1 MPRIESLMVTLRRTG
16 TGPSDTTL
24 AGAQPAGTNE
34 SGVPLELWLEF
45 NGHRIAALA
54 SIGSD
59 GGVSAKFWPR
69 SMSHSVALVAPSP
82 PIWGLDPVQL
92 AVDFDTDGG
101 TWRVDFEPE
110 PLQPGELIDIWA
122 ERPTPIWRV

>member
-1 MPRIESLMVTLRRTG
+1 MPRIESLTVTLRRADPG
-16 TGPSDTTL
+16 SADTVL
-24 AGAQPAGTNE
+24 AAAAPTAA
-34 SGVPLELWLEF
+34 SVPLELWLEF

-54 SIGSD
+54 SPGDDGSI
-59 GGVSAKFWPR
+59 SAKFWPR

-82 PIWGLDPVQL
+82 PLWGADPVQV

-101 TWRVDFEPE
+101 AWHVDFEPE
-110 PLQPGELIDIWA
+110 PLASGELIDIWA

>member
-1 MPRIESLMVTLRRTG
+1 MPRIESLTITLRRAEPDSAATV
-16 TGPSDTTL
+16 
-24 AGAQPAGTNE
+24 PAASAPTAT
-34 SGVPLELWLEF
+34 SVPLELWLEF

-54 SIGSD
+54 SLGSD
-59 GGVSAKFWPR
+59 GAISAKFWPR

-82 PIWGLDPVQL
+82 AIWGADPVQV

-101 TWRVDFEPE
+101 AWHVDFEPE
-110 PLQPGELIDIWA
+110 PLVPGELIDVWA